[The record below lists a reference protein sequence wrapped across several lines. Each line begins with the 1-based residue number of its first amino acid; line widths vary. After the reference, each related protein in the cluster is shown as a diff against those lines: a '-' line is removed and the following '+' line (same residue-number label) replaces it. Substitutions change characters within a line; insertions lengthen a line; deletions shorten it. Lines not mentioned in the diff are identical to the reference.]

1 MTGNTIHLRAPEFG
15 DIPEMYSWENDP
27 EVWQVS
33 HSIVPLSQ
41 FAVEQYIL
49 NYSEEIFVTRQMRLM
64 IVLKE
69 KREQLLG
76 AIDLFDYNP
85 VNRRVGIGLLITS
98 EHRNKGYAS
107 EAISLMLNYCFETL
121 NLHQV
126 YCNISADNALSI
138 KLFENNGFEHTG
150 TKKQWIYR
158 EKHWID
164 ELFFQHIRK

>member
-1 MTGNTIHLRAPEFG
+1 MTGNTIHLRSPEFG
-15 DIPEMYSWENDP
+15 DIPEMYAWENNP

-41 FAVEQYIL
+41 FALEQYVL
-49 NYSEEIFVTRQMRLM
+49 NYSDDLFTTRQMRLI

-69 KREQLLG
+69 DREQLLG
-76 AIDLFDYNP
+76 TIDLFDYNP
-85 VNRRVGIGLLITS
+85 VHRRVGVGLLIAPA
-98 EHRNKGYAS
+98 HRHKGYAS
-107 EAISLMLNYCFETL
+107 EALKLMLDYCFETL

-126 YCNISADNALSI
+126 YCNISAGNALSI
-138 KLFENNGFEHTG
+138 HLFEANGFEHTG

-158 EKHWID
+158 EKQWID